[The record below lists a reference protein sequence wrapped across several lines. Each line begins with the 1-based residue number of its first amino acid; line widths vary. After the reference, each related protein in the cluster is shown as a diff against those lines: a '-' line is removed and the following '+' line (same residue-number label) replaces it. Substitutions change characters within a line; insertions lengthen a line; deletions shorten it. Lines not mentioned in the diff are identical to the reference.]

1 MDEESTPDG
10 AGSPPRDG
18 EATSFPSLRSFLF
31 VPGSRPRLFSKAMAS
46 GADGVCVDLEDA
58 VGPGAKDQARERTAA
73 LLEDEAPS
81 APPGL
86 RSPLVMVR
94 MNAPTVPAGARD
106 LEALAALTRPPD
118 AVLIPMVRD
127 PGDVEG
133 VADALCGPGSPVRL
147 VPLVET
153 ARGLAA
159 VEELAVAADAVAALL
174 LGGHDLSLELGAR
187 PDWEPLLYARSRLV
201 HAAALAG
208 IDALDMPLLDL
219 SDADG
224 LRAEARAAR
233 ALGFTGKA
241 AIHPDQV
248 EPIQEIF
255 TPDEGEVEE
264 ARRVVEAYR
273 AADGNAVLLDGR
285 VVDRPV
291 LEAALRT
298 LARVGGG

>member
-1 MDEESTPDG
+1 MDEESTAGG
-10 AGSPPRDG
+10 AGPGERAG
-18 EATSFPSLRSFLF
+18 EAAPFPSLRSFLF
-31 VPGSRPRLFSKAMAS
+31 VPGSRPELFPKAMAS

-58 VGPGAKDQARERTAA
+58 VGPGAKDEARERTAA
-73 LLEDEAPS
+73 LLGEEAP
-81 APPGL
+81 APSPGP
-86 RSPLVMVR
+86 RTPLVMVR
-94 MNAPTVPAGARD
+94 MNAPTAPAGVRD
-106 LEALAALTRPPD
+106 LEALAALAHPPD

-127 PGDVEG
+127 PDEVRE
-133 VADALCGPGSPVRL
+133 VAAALCGPGSSVRL
-147 VPLVET
+147 VPLMET

-159 VEELAVAADAVAALL
+159 VEEIAAAADAVAALL

-187 PDWEPLLYARSRLV
+187 PEWEPLLYARSRLV

-219 SDADG
+219 SDAES

-298 LARVGGG
+298 LARIGGG